1 MRGVLYL
8 LSGRDRRTADV
19 ESETKALVQ
28 RQFGANAA
36 KYATSRS
43 HAQGASLARLLEMA
57 SPSPD
62 WLAVDVATGAGHTA
76 LAFAPHVAHVIATDL
91 TAQMLHVARRL
102 AGERSFGNMSFA
114 IAQAEQLPFADETID
129 FVSCRIAPH
138 HFVDVKQFVGEVRRV
153 LRPGGVFGLVDN
165 VSPDAQIIEGPE
177 DALAVAA
184 EEYNAFEK
192 LRDPS
197 HVRCLTL
204 DEWLTVIA
212 SSGLGIRDVEL
223 QDKPMVFGPWADQM
237 QASTEAKEQ
246 LTHMVFA
253 GTPALQ
259 AFMRPEKRDGDF
271 AFTLVEGLIVSE
283 RSR

>member
-1 MRGVLYL
+1 M
-8 LSGRDRRTADV
+8 ADV
-19 ESETKALVQ
+19 ESDTKALVQ

-43 HAQGASLARLLEMA
+43 HAQGASLARLVEMA
-57 SPSPD
+57 GPSPH

-76 LAFAPHVAHVIATDL
+76 LAFAPHVAHVVATDL

-102 AGERSFGNMSFA
+102 AGERSVGNISFA
-114 IAQAEQLPFADETID
+114 IAQAERLPFADQSLD

-138 HFVDVKQFVGEVRRV
+138 HFVDVEQFVSEVRRV

-165 VSPDAQIIEGPE
+165 VSPDSQILEGPE

-184 EEYNAFEK
+184 GEYNAFEK

-204 DEWLTVIA
+204 DEWLTLIA
-212 SSGLGIRDVEL
+212 EAGLGIRDVEL
-223 QDKPMVFGPWADQM
+223 QDKPMVFVPWADQM
-237 QASTEAKEQ
+237 QATPAVKQQ
-246 LTHMVFA
+246 LTDMVFT
-253 GTPALQ
+253 GTPAFQ
-259 AFMRPEKRDGDF
+259 AFMRPEPRDGDF
-271 AFTLVEGLIVSE
+271 AFTLVEGLIVAQ
-283 RSR
+283 RPN

>member
-1 MRGVLYL
+1 
-8 LSGRDRRTADV
+8 V

-43 HAQGASLARLLEMA
+43 HAQGASLTRLIEMT
-57 SPSPD
+57 SPSSD

-76 LAFAPHVAHVIATDL
+76 LAFAPHVAHVVATDL

-102 AGERSFGNMSFA
+102 AGERGLANVSFA
-114 IAQAEQLPFADETID
+114 IAQAEQLPFADQSID
-129 FVSCRIAPH
+129 LVSCRIAPH
-138 HFVDVKQFVGEVRRV
+138 HFVDVKQFVSEVRRV

-165 VSPDAQIIEGPE
+165 VSPDAQIIEGPP
-177 DALAVAA
+177 DALMVAA
-184 EEYNAFEK
+184 QEYNAFEK

-204 DEWLTVIA
+204 DEWLTLIA
-212 SSGLGIRDVEL
+212 SSGLGIRAVEL

-237 QASTEAKEQ
+237 QASTKTKEE
-246 LTHMVFA
+246 LTQMVFA
-253 GTPALQ
+253 GSPAFQ

-271 AFTLVEGLIVSE
+271 AFTLVEALIAAQ
-283 RSR
+283 RPN